1 MPVAAESCGRYFCI
15 DRSLR
20 SNRAVVE
27 AQSCGRLRPIVRSLK
42 PNRAVVAFA
51 LTSQCEDIV

>member
-1 MPVAAESCGRYFCI
+1 MPVATESCACYFCI

-27 AQSCGRLRPIVRSLK
+27 AQSCGRLRPIVRLLK